1 MKTIFFTL
9 FTLLVSSTNFSQ
21 KFQLDLREEMSRTC
35 FRQTTLDSV
44 ISYPDS
50 LDLTTREGR
59 FIFDFDNSTLTHYS
73 TNENILK
80 NKSVTIKFELDT
92 LTENVYRF
100 INYRKHCW
108 GNETLSYGF
117 IIDLTPGV
125 ETVQQFYNEEFPDGR
140 VYSIVNIFP
149 TSKLVKID

>member
-9 FTLLVSSTNFSQ
+9 LFLLVSSTIFSQ

-59 FIFDFDNSTLTHYS
+59 FIFDFDNFTCTHYS
-73 TNENILK
+73 TNQAIEK
-80 NKSVTIKFELDT
+80 NKYVILNFQCDT
-92 LTENVYRF
+92 LSENVYRF
-100 INYRKHCW
+100 IKYIKHGWCDK
-108 GNETLSYGF
+108 TISYGF
-117 IIDLTPGV
+117 IIDLTKGV
-125 ETVQQFYNEEFPDGR
+125 ETVQQFFYDGFPDGR
-140 VYSIVNIFP
+140 IETTIYIFP
-149 TSKLVKID
+149 TSKLVRID